1 MTIVFLPPH
10 TVEGQ
15 VRRDVLRLQ
24 LGHFL
29 NGLLGLNIAATFAI
43 NSPDTS
49 LRILSLVSPV
59 LLCQKT
65 LAVFSVL
72 CRQRR

>member
-1 MTIVFLPPH
+1 
-10 TVEGQ
+10 
-15 VRRDVLRLQ
+15 

-29 NGLLGLNIAATFAI
+29 NGLLGLSIAATFAI
-43 NSPDTS
+43 SSPDTS

-59 LLCQKT
+59 LLYRKT